1 MWVALTATAAI
12 FPEWATPQR
21 YHNPPW
27 F

>member
-1 MWVALTATAAI
+1 VALTATAAI